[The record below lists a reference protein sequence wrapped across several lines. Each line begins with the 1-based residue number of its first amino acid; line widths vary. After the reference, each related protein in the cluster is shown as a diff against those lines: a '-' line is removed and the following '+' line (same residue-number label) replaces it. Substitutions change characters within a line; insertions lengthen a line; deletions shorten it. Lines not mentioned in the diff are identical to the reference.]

1 MNRRILIAAAAVALA
16 PMALQAQSTQGE
28 TQATAHANAHAQ
40 ARIAAAF
47 EAGSR
52 ARIPAALLESKVRE
66 GEAKRVPQE
75 RIAAAV
81 EARLQALVKAKE
93 AMSRAKIETASDS
106 ELAVAGDALQAGVSA
121 KAVTDVIREAP
132 EGRRVVAIAVLT
144 DLVRLGHASDR
155 ALARVSAAVRSNA
168 GLANLNAEVAASMRR
183 NGLGTTLDANGVVI
197 GKGRRN

>member
-1 MNRRILIAAAAVALA
+1 
-16 PMALQAQSTQGE
+16 MALQAQSTQGE

-81 EARLQALVKAKE
+81 EARLQALVKAKD
-93 AMSRAKIETASDS
+93 AMSRAKIESSSDS
-106 ELAVAGDALQAGVSA
+106 ELAVAGDALQAGVSE
-121 KAVTDVIREAP
+121 KAVVDVIRDAP
-132 EGRRVVAIAVLT
+132 AERRVVAIAVLT

-183 NGLGTTLDANGVVI
+183 SGLGTTLDANGVVI
-197 GKGRRN
+197 GKGRLK